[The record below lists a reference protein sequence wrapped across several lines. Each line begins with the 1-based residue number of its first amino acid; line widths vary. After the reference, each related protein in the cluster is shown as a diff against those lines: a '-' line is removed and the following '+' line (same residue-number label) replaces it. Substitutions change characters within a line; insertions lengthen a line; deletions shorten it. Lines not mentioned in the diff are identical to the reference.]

1 MVLKAYKYRI
11 YPTESQKVL
20 LSKTFGCVRYVYNR
34 GLHLKTSVYRTEKKG
49 LSVFEIANQ
58 MVGWKETE
66 ETKWLKEVNSQS
78 LQSSLRNLDM
88 AFTRFFR
95 EKKGFPKFKSKYDGQ
110 SFTNPQ
116 KTRVDWEN
124 SLVFIPKF
132 KKGIKAVFHRQFE
145 GKIKS
150 STVSKTPTGKFF
162 ISILVKENIDLP
174 KLPEKD
180 ESKCIGIDLGLKDFA
195 ILSDGTKIKNPKHL
209 KSNLK
214 RLAKAQ
220 RKLAKKKKLS
230 KNREKQKRKVA
241 KIHEKVVNC
250 RKDFLHK
257 VTHNIAKN
265 QSYTSVTVEDLNVS
279 GMLKNQKLAKSISDV
294 SWGAFKQFL
303 SYKCN
308 WYGKNLIEI
317 GRFEPSSR
325 LCDCGYYNRELTL
338 KDRVWTCPICKKT
351 HDRDVL
357 AANNIKRFAFREQN
371 TYKEEFLPS
380 ERRDFKPVEK
390 NIGFSVK
397 QEATAL

>member
-34 GLHLKTSVYRTEKKG
+34 GLHLKTSVYQTEKKG

-116 KTRVDWEN
+116 KTKVDWEN

-162 ISILVKENIDLP
+162 ISILVEENIDLP

-195 ILSDGTKIKNPKHL
+195 ILSGGTKIKNPKHL

-241 KIHEKVVNC
+241 KIHEK
-250 RKDFLHK
+250 
-257 VTHNIAKN
+257 
-265 QSYTSVTVEDLNVS
+265 
-279 GMLKNQKLAKSISDV
+279 
-294 SWGAFKQFL
+294 
-303 SYKCN
+303 
-308 WYGKNLIEI
+308 
-317 GRFEPSSR
+317 
-325 LCDCGYYNRELTL
+325 
-338 KDRVWTCPICKKT
+338 
-351 HDRDVL
+351 
-357 AANNIKRFAFREQN
+357 
-371 TYKEEFLPS
+371 
-380 ERRDFKPVEK
+380 
-390 NIGFSVK
+390 
-397 QEATAL
+397 